1 MILLQGLAQAIT
13 CRTRALRDAS
23 HIGRAEAK
31 FRKKSSVHYPK
42 SALFLGA
49 GPSQG
54 FLKQPQV
61 GSQGQACTAPR
72 VANPAQPA
80 LWRRFTHEGL

>member
-1 MILLQGLAQAIT
+1 MRPISSGPEEKIK
-13 CRTRALRDAS
+13 
-23 HIGRAEAK
+23 EK
-31 FRKKSSVHYPK
+31 NSVHYPK

-54 FLKQPQV
+54 FLQQPQV
-61 GSQGQACTAPR
+61 GSQGPACTAPR

-80 LWRRFTHEGL
+80 LWHRFTDEQLLVS